1 MKNTKFITEGAAL
14 LAIYAMLL
22 LISMYVPILG
32 TVVTFALPLPFIL
45 LTIRYRLSNA
55 FIVFT
60 AALFIT
66 VIVSQPMNLVK
77 TTMFGLIGI
86 VLGYMYKK
94 RKKPVETLMAG
105 TLVYLIGI
113 MLIYVASIKFFNI
126 DLMKQ
131 MQNMFN
137 ESMAQSEKIVT
148 AAGMPISK
156 EQKELFTQ
164 FNDVLQTL
172 FPSLLVMVSVCFSWI
187 TVMISGSV
195 LRKLKHDVIPWP
207 KFKDIQLPKSIV
219 WYYVIF
225 ILLSTFIKVE
235 PTSYLHM
242 VFSNLY
248 VIFALLLVLQGLTFI
263 AFIAHSKGFTKGV
276 PIISFIVCMFIPMMF
291 PLVTIF
297 IVCMFIPMMFPLVTI
312 LGIIDLGIS
321 LRSKIGE

>member
-14 LAIYAMLL
+14 LGIYAMLL

-32 TVVTFALPLPFIL
+32 AVVTFALPLPFIL
-45 LTIRYRLSNA
+45 LTIRYKLSSA
-55 FIVFT
+55 FVIFT

-94 RKKPVETLMAG
+94 QKKPVEILMAG
-105 TLVYLIGI
+105 TLAYLIGI

-137 ESMAQSEKIVT
+137 ESMTQSEKIVT

-156 EQKELFTQ
+156 EQKELFVQ
-164 FNDVLQTL
+164 MNDILQTV
-172 FPSLLVMVSVCFSWI
+172 FPSILVMVSVCLSWI
-187 TVMISGSV
+187 TVIISGSA

-263 AFIAHSKGFTKGV
+263 AFLAHSKGFTKGV
-276 PIISFIVCMFIPMMF
+276 PIISFIACMFIPM
-291 PLVTIF
+291 L
-297 IVCMFIPMMFPLVTI
+297 FPLVTI

-321 LRSKIGE
+321 LRSKIGG

>member
-1 MKNTKFITEGAAL
+1 MKNTKFITEGAVL

-105 TLVYLIGI
+105 TLAYLIGI

-156 EQKELFTQ
+156 EQKELFAQ

-291 PLVTIF
+291 PLVTI
-297 IVCMFIPMMFPLVTI
+297 

>member
-1 MKNTKFITEGAAL
+1 MRNTKFITEGAAL

-45 LTIRYRLSNA
+45 LTIRYKISNA
-55 FIVFT
+55 FVIFT

-86 VLGYMYKK
+86 VLGHMYKK
-94 RKKPVETLMAG
+94 QKKPVEILMAG
-105 TLVYLIGI
+105 TLAYLIGI

-137 ESMAQSEKIVT
+137 ESMAQSAKIVT

-156 EQKELFTQ
+156 EQKELFAQ

-219 WYYVIF
+219 WYYIIF

-263 AFIAHSKGFTKGV
+263 AFLAHSKGFTKGI
-276 PIISFIVCMFIPMMF
+276 PIMSFIACMFIPM
-291 PLVTIF
+291 L
-297 IVCMFIPMMFPLVTI
+297 FPLVTI

-321 LRSKIGE
+321 LRSKIGG

>member
-1 MKNTKFITEGAAL
+1 MKQARFITEGAAL
-14 LAIYAMLL
+14 LAVYAMLL

-32 TVVTFALPLPFIL
+32 TVVTFVLPLPFIL
-45 LTIRYRLSNA
+45 LTIKYGVPNA
-55 FIVFT
+55 FVIFT
-60 AALFIT
+60 AAFFIA
-66 VIVSQPMNLVK
+66 VIVGQPIGLVK
-77 TTMFGLIGI
+77 TIMFGCTGI

-94 RKKPVETLMAG
+94 QRKPLEILIAG
-105 TLVYLIGI
+105 TLAYLIGI
-113 MLIYVASIKFFNI
+113 MLIYVVSIKFFNI
-126 DLMKQ
+126 DLIQK

-137 ESMAQSEKIVT
+137 ESVVQSEKIAN
-148 AAGMPISK
+148 AAGMQVSK
-156 EQKELFTQ
+156 KQKDLFAQ
-164 FNDVLQTL
+164 MNDILQTIL
-172 FPSLLVMVSVCFSWI
+172 PSILVMVSVCLSWI

-195 LRKLKHDVIPWP
+195 LKKLKHEVTLWP
-207 KFKDIQLPKSIV
+207 KFKDIQLPKSII

-225 ILLSTFIKVE
+225 ILLATFIKVE

-263 AFIAHSKGFTKGV
+263 AFLAHRKGFTKGV
-276 PIISFIVCMFIPMMF
+276 PIIS
-291 PLVTIF
+291 F

>member
-1 MKNTKFITEGAAL
+1 MMKNTKFITEGAAL

-32 TVVTFALPLPFIL
+32 AVVTFALPLPFIL
-45 LTIRYRLSNA
+45 LTIRYKLSSA
-55 FIVFT
+55 FVIFT

-86 VLGYMYKK
+86 ILGYMYKK
-94 RKKPVETLMAG
+94 QKKPVEILMAG
-105 TLVYLIGI
+105 TLAYLIGI

-137 ESMAQSEKIVT
+137 ESMTQSEKIVT

-156 EQKELFTQ
+156 EQKELFVQ
-164 FNDVLQTL
+164 MNDILQTV
-172 FPSLLVMVSVCFSWI
+172 FPSILVMVSVCLSWI
-187 TVMISGSV
+187 TVIISGSA

-263 AFIAHSKGFTKGV
+263 AFLAHSKGFTKGV
-276 PIISFIVCMFIPMMF
+276 PIISFIACMFIPM
-291 PLVTIF
+291 L
-297 IVCMFIPMMFPLVTI
+297 FPLVTI

-321 LRSKIGE
+321 LRSKIGG

>member
-32 TVVTFALPLPFIL
+32 RVVTFALPLPFIL
-45 LTIRYRLSNA
+45 LTIRYRLSNT
-55 FIVFT
+55 FVIFT

-66 VIVSQPMNLVK
+66 VIVSQPINLVK

-94 RKKPVETLMAG
+94 QKKPIEILMAG
-105 TLVYLIGI
+105 TLAYLIGI

-131 MQNMFN
+131 MQNMLN

-156 EQKELFTQ
+156 EQKELFVQ
-164 FNDVLQTL
+164 FNGVLQTL

-195 LRKLKHDVIPWP
+195 LRKLKHDVKPWP

-248 VIFALLLVLQGLTFI
+248 VIFALLLVIQGLTFI
-263 AFIAHSKGFTKGV
+263 AFLAHSKGFTKGI
-276 PIISFIVCMFIPMMF
+276 PIISFIVCMFIPM
-291 PLVTIF
+291 L
-297 IVCMFIPMMFPLVTI
+297 FPLVTI

-321 LRSKIGE
+321 LRSKIGG

>member
-32 TVVTFALPLPFIL
+32 AVVTFALPLPFIL
-45 LTIRYRLSNA
+45 LTIRYKLSSA
-55 FIVFT
+55 FVIFT

-94 RKKPVETLMAG
+94 QKKPVEILMAG
-105 TLVYLIGI
+105 TLAYLIGI

-137 ESMAQSEKIVT
+137 ESMTQSEKIVT

-156 EQKELFTQ
+156 EQKELFAQ

-195 LRKLKHDVIPWP
+195 LRKLKYDVIPWP

-263 AFIAHSKGFTKGV
+263 AFLAHSKGFTKGV
-276 PIISFIVCMFIPMMF
+276 PIISFIACMFIPM
-291 PLVTIF
+291 L
-297 IVCMFIPMMFPLVTI
+297 FPLVTI

-321 LRSKIGE
+321 LRSKIGG

>member
-1 MKNTKFITEGAAL
+1 MMRNTKFITEGAAL

-45 LTIRYRLSNA
+45 LTIRYKLSKA
-55 FIVFT
+55 FVIFT

-86 VLGYMYKK
+86 VLGHMYKK
-94 RKKPVETLMAG
+94 QKKPVEILMAG
-105 TLVYLIGI
+105 TLAYLIGI

-156 EQKELFTQ
+156 EQKDLLAQ

-172 FPSLLVMVSVCFSWI
+172 SPSLLVMVSVCCSWI

-195 LRKLKHDVIPWP
+195 LRKLKHDVIHWP

-263 AFIAHSKGFTKGV
+263 AFLAHSKGFTKGV
-276 PIISFIVCMFIPMMF
+276 PIISFIACMFIPM
-291 PLVTIF
+291 L
-297 IVCMFIPMMFPLVTI
+297 FPLVTI

-321 LRSKIGE
+321 LRSKIGG

>member
-32 TVVTFALPLPFIL
+32 AVVTFALPLPFIL
-45 LTIRYRLSNA
+45 LTIRYKLSSA
-55 FIVFT
+55 FVIFT

-94 RKKPVETLMAG
+94 QKKPVEILMAG
-105 TLVYLIGI
+105 TLAYLIGI

-137 ESMAQSEKIVT
+137 ESMTQSEKIVT

-156 EQKELFTQ
+156 EQKELFVQ
-164 FNDVLQTL
+164 MNDILQTV
-172 FPSLLVMVSVCFSWI
+172 FPSILVMVSVCLSWI
-187 TVMISGSV
+187 TVIISGSV

-263 AFIAHSKGFTKGV
+263 AFLAHSKGFTKGV
-276 PIISFIVCMFIPMMF
+276 PIISFIACMFIPM
-291 PLVTIF
+291 L
-297 IVCMFIPMMFPLVTI
+297 FPLVTI

-321 LRSKIGE
+321 LRSKIGG

>member
-22 LISMYVPILG
+22 LVSIYVPILG
-32 TVVTFALPLPFIL
+32 TVVTFVLPLPFIL
-45 LTIRYRLSNA
+45 LMIRYTLPNA
-55 FIVFT
+55 FVIFT
-60 AALFIT
+60 AAFLIA
-66 VIVSQPMNLVK
+66 VIVGQPIGLVK
-77 TTMFGLIGI
+77 TVVFGLMGI

-94 RKKPVETLMAG
+94 QSKPLEILITGSLA
-105 TLVYLIGI
+105 YLIGI

-137 ESMAQSEKIVT
+137 ESMAQSEKIAS
-148 AAGMPISK
+148 AAGMPVSK
-156 EQKELFTQ
+156 EQKELLAQ
-164 FNDVLQTL
+164 MNDILQMI
-172 FPSLLVMVSVCFSWI
+172 FPSILVMVSVCFSWI

-195 LRKLKHDVIPWP
+195 LKKLKHDVIPWS

-263 AFIAHSKGFTKGV
+263 AFLAHRKGFTKGI
-276 PIISFIVCMFIPMMF
+276 PIISFIVCMFIPM
-291 PLVTIF
+291 L
-297 IVCMFIPMMFPLVTI
+297 FPLVTI

-321 LRSKIGE
+321 LRSKIGG

>member
-1 MKNTKFITEGAAL
+1 MMKNTKFITEGAAL

-22 LISMYVPILG
+22 LVSMYVPILG

-45 LTIRYRLSNA
+45 LTIRYKLSSA
-55 FIVFT
+55 FVIFT

-86 VLGYMYKK
+86 VLGCMYKK
-94 RKKPVETLMAG
+94 QKKPVEILMAG
-105 TLVYLIGI
+105 TLAYLIGI
-113 MLIYVASIKFFNI
+113 MLIYVVSIKFFNI

-137 ESMAQSEKIVT
+137 ESMTQSEKIVT

-156 EQKELFTQ
+156 EQKELFAQ

-263 AFIAHSKGFTKGV
+263 AFLAHSKGFTKGV
-276 PIISFIVCMFIPMMF
+276 PIISFIACMFIPM
-291 PLVTIF
+291 L
-297 IVCMFIPMMFPLVTI
+297 FPLVTI

-321 LRSKIGE
+321 LRSKIGG

>member
-1 MKNTKFITEGAAL
+1 MMKNTKFITEGAAL

-55 FIVFT
+55 FVIFT

-94 RKKPVETLMAG
+94 QKKPVEILMAG
-105 TLVYLIGI
+105 TLAYLIGI

-131 MQNMFN
+131 MQNMLN

-156 EQKELFTQ
+156 EQKELFAQ

-263 AFIAHSKGFTKGV
+263 AFLAHSKGFTKGV
-276 PIISFIVCMFIPMMF
+276 PIISFIVCMFIPM
-291 PLVTIF
+291 L
-297 IVCMFIPMMFPLVTI
+297 FPLVTI

-321 LRSKIGE
+321 LRSKIGG

>member
-1 MKNTKFITEGAAL
+1 MKQARFITEGAAL
-14 LAIYAMLL
+14 LAIYVMLL
-22 LISMYVPILG
+22 FISMYVPILG

-45 LTIRYRLSNA
+45 LTIRYKISNA
-55 FIVFT
+55 FVIFT

-86 VLGYMYKK
+86 VLGHMYKK
-94 RKKPVETLMAG
+94 QKKPVEILMAG
-105 TLVYLIGI
+105 TLAYLIGI

-156 EQKELFTQ
+156 EQKELFAQ

-219 WYYVIF
+219 WYYVVF

-263 AFIAHSKGFTKGV
+263 AFLAHSKGFTKGV
-276 PIISFIVCMFIPMMF
+276 PIISFIACMFIPM
-291 PLVTIF
+291 L
-297 IVCMFIPMMFPLVTI
+297 FPLVTI

-321 LRSKIGE
+321 LRSKIGG

>member
-1 MKNTKFITEGAAL
+1 MKKTKFITEGAAL

-32 TVVTFALPLPFIL
+32 IVVTFVLPLPFIL
-45 LTIRYRLSNA
+45 LTIRYKISNA
-55 FIVFT
+55 FVIFT

-94 RKKPVETLMAG
+94 QKKPVEILMAG
-105 TLVYLIGI
+105 TLAYLIVI

-137 ESMAQSEKIVT
+137 ESMTQSEKLVT

-156 EQKELFTQ
+156 EQKELFVQ
-164 FNDVLQTL
+164 MNDILQTV
-172 FPSLLVMVSVCFSWI
+172 FPSILVMVSVCLSWT
-187 TVMISGSV
+187 TVIISGSV

-207 KFKDIQLPKSIV
+207 RFKDIQLPKSIV

-263 AFIAHSKGFTKGV
+263 AFLAHSKGFTKGV
-276 PIISFIVCMFIPMMF
+276 PIISFIVCMFIPM
-291 PLVTIF
+291 L
-297 IVCMFIPMMFPLVTI
+297 FPLVTI

-321 LRSKIGE
+321 LRSKIGG

>member
-32 TVVTFALPLPFIL
+32 AVVTFALPLPFIL
-45 LTIRYRLSNA
+45 LTIRYKLSSA
-55 FIVFT
+55 FVIFT

-66 VIVSQPMNLVK
+66 VIVSQPMNVVK

-94 RKKPVETLMAG
+94 QKKPVEILMAG
-105 TLVYLIGI
+105 TLAYLIGI

-137 ESMAQSEKIVT
+137 ESMTQSEKIVT

-156 EQKELFTQ
+156 EQKELFAQ

-187 TVMISGSV
+187 TVMISSSV
-195 LRKLKHDVIPWP
+195 LRKLKHGVIPWP

-263 AFIAHSKGFTKGV
+263 AFLAHSKGFTKGV
-276 PIISFIVCMFIPMMF
+276 PIISFIACMFIPM
-291 PLVTIF
+291 L
-297 IVCMFIPMMFPLVTI
+297 FPLVTI

-321 LRSKIGE
+321 LRSKIGG

>member
-45 LTIRYRLSNA
+45 LTIRYKLSSA
-55 FIVFT
+55 FVIFT
-60 AALFIT
+60 AALFVT
-66 VIVSQPMNLVK
+66 VIISQPMNLVK

-94 RKKPVETLMAG
+94 QKKPVEILMAG
-105 TLVYLIGI
+105 TLAYLIGI

-126 DLMKQ
+126 DFIKQ

-137 ESMAQSEKIVT
+137 ESMTQSEKLVT

-156 EQKELFTQ
+156 EQKELFVQ
-164 FNDVLQTL
+164 MNDILQTV
-172 FPSLLVMVSVCFSWI
+172 FPSILVMVSVCLSWI
-187 TVMISGSV
+187 TVIISGSA

-263 AFIAHSKGFTKGV
+263 AFLAHSKGFTKGV
-276 PIISFIVCMFIPMMF
+276 PIISFIACMFIPM
-291 PLVTIF
+291 L
-297 IVCMFIPMMFPLVTI
+297 FPLVTI

-321 LRSKIGE
+321 LRSKIGG

>member
-45 LTIRYRLSNA
+45 LTIRYKISNA
-55 FIVFT
+55 FVIFT

-86 VLGYMYKK
+86 VLGHMYKK
-94 RKKPVETLMAG
+94 QKKPIEILMAG
-105 TLVYLIGI
+105 TLAYLIGI

-148 AAGMPISK
+148 ATGMPISK
-156 EQKELFTQ
+156 EQKDLFAQ

-172 FPSLLVMVSVCFSWI
+172 FPSLLVMASVCCSWI

-195 LRKLKHDVIPWP
+195 LRKLKHDVIHWP

-263 AFIAHSKGFTKGV
+263 AFLAHSKGFTKGV
-276 PIISFIVCMFIPMMF
+276 PIISFIACMFIPM
-291 PLVTIF
+291 L
-297 IVCMFIPMMFPLVTI
+297 FPLVTI

-321 LRSKIGE
+321 LRSKIGG

>member
-1 MKNTKFITEGAAL
+1 MMKNSKFITEGAAL

-22 LISMYVPILG
+22 LISLYIPILG

-45 LTIRYRLSNA
+45 LMIRYALPNA
-55 FIVFT
+55 FVIFT
-60 AALFIT
+60 AAFLIA
-66 VIVSQPMNLVK
+66 VIVGQPIGLVK
-77 TTMFGLIGI
+77 TVVFGLMGI

-94 RKKPVETLMAG
+94 QRKPLEILITGSLA
-105 TLVYLIGI
+105 YLIGI

-126 DLMKQ
+126 DFIKQ
-131 MQNMFN
+131 IQNMFN
-137 ESMAQSEKIVT
+137 ESVVQSEKIASAV
-148 AAGMPISK
+148 GMPVSK
-156 EQKELFTQ
+156 EQKELLAQ
-164 FNDVLQTL
+164 MNDILQII
-172 FPSLLVMVSVCFSWI
+172 FPSILVMASVCLSWV
-187 TVMISGSV
+187 TVIISGSV

-225 ILLSTFIKVE
+225 ILLSTFMKVE

-263 AFIAHSKGFTKGV
+263 TFLAHKKGFTKGV
-276 PIISFIVCMFIPMMF
+276 PIISFIVCMFIPM
-291 PLVTIF
+291 L
-297 IVCMFIPMMFPLVTI
+297 FPLVTI

-321 LRSKIGE
+321 LRSKMQ

>member
-45 LTIRYRLSNA
+45 LTIRYRLSSA

-60 AALFIT
+60 VALFIT

-105 TLVYLIGI
+105 TLAYLIGI

-137 ESMAQSEKIVT
+137 ESMAQSEKMVT

-156 EQKELFTQ
+156 EQKELFAQ

-291 PLVTIF
+291 PLVTI
-297 IVCMFIPMMFPLVTI
+297 

>member
-45 LTIRYRLSNA
+45 LTIRYKISNA
-55 FIVFT
+55 FVIFT

-86 VLGYMYKK
+86 VLGHMYKK
-94 RKKPVETLMAG
+94 QKKPVEILMAG
-105 TLVYLIGI
+105 TLAYLIGI

-148 AAGMPISK
+148 ATGMPISK
-156 EQKELFTQ
+156 EQKDLFAQ

-172 FPSLLVMVSVCFSWI
+172 FPSLLVMTSVCCSWI
-187 TVMISGSV
+187 TVMISGSA
-195 LRKLKHDVIPWP
+195 LRKLKHDVIHWP

-263 AFIAHSKGFTKGV
+263 AFLAHSKGFTKGV
-276 PIISFIVCMFIPMMF
+276 PIISFIACMFIPM
-291 PLVTIF
+291 L
-297 IVCMFIPMMFPLVTI
+297 FPLVTI

-321 LRSKIGE
+321 LRSKIGG

>member
-32 TVVTFALPLPFIL
+32 AVVTFALPLPFIL
-45 LTIRYRLSNA
+45 LTIRYKLSSA
-55 FIVFT
+55 FVIFT

-86 VLGYMYKK
+86 ILGYMYKK
-94 RKKPVETLMAG
+94 QKKPVEILMAG
-105 TLVYLIGI
+105 TLAYLIGI

-137 ESMAQSEKIVT
+137 ESMTQSEKIVT

-156 EQKELFTQ
+156 EQKELFVQ
-164 FNDVLQTL
+164 MNDILQTV
-172 FPSLLVMVSVCFSWI
+172 FPSILVMVSVCLSWI
-187 TVMISGSV
+187 TVIISGSA

-263 AFIAHSKGFTKGV
+263 AFLAHSKGFTKGV
-276 PIISFIVCMFIPMMF
+276 PIISFIACMFIPM
-291 PLVTIF
+291 L
-297 IVCMFIPMMFPLVTI
+297 FPLVTI

-321 LRSKIGE
+321 LRSKIGG

>member
-32 TVVTFALPLPFIL
+32 IVVKFALPLPFIL

-55 FIVFT
+55 FVIFT

-94 RKKPVETLMAG
+94 QKKPVEILMAG
-105 TLVYLIGI
+105 TLAYLIGI

-131 MQNMFN
+131 MQNMLN

-156 EQKELFTQ
+156 EQKELFAQ

-195 LRKLKHDVIPWP
+195 LRTLKHDVIPWP

-263 AFIAHSKGFTKGV
+263 AFLAHSKGFTKGI
-276 PIISFIVCMFIPMMF
+276 PIISFIVCMFIPM
-291 PLVTIF
+291 L
-297 IVCMFIPMMFPLVTI
+297 FPLVTI

-321 LRSKIGE
+321 LRSKIGG

>member
-45 LTIRYRLSNA
+45 LTIRYKMSNA
-55 FIVFT
+55 FVIFT
-60 AALFIT
+60 AAVLIGFL
-66 VIVSQPMNLVK
+66 VSQPIGLVK
-77 TTMFGLIGI
+77 TVVFGLMGI

-94 RKKPVETLMAG
+94 QRKPLEILITGSLA
-105 TLVYLIGI
+105 YLISI

-137 ESMAQSEKIVT
+137 ESMTQSEKIVT

-156 EQKELFTQ
+156 EQKELFVQ
-164 FNDVLQTL
+164 MNDILQTV
-172 FPSLLVMVSVCFSWI
+172 FPSILVMVSVCLSWI
-187 TVMISGSV
+187 TVIISGSA

-263 AFIAHSKGFTKGV
+263 AFLAHSKGFTKGV
-276 PIISFIVCMFIPMMF
+276 PIISFIACMFIPM
-291 PLVTIF
+291 L
-297 IVCMFIPMMFPLVTI
+297 FPLVTI

-321 LRSKIGE
+321 LRSKIGG

>member
-1 MKNTKFITEGAAL
+1 MKQTKFITEGAAL
-14 LAIYAMLL
+14 LAIYAILL

-45 LTIRYRLSNA
+45 LALRHRLSNVLVI
-55 FIVFT
+55 FV

-66 VIVSQPMNLVK
+66 VIVSQPLSLIK
-77 TTMFGLIGI
+77 TVMFGLIGV

-94 RKKPVETLMAG
+94 GKKPVEILIAG
-105 TLVYLIGI
+105 TMGYLIGM
-113 MLIYVASIKFFNI
+113 MLIYVGSIKFFDI
-126 DLMKQ
+126 DLIKQ
-131 MQNMFN
+131 MQKMFS
-137 ESMAQSEKIVT
+137 ESIAQSEKIVS

-156 EQKELFTQ
+156 EQKELFGQ
-164 FNDVLQTL
+164 FNDILQTL

-187 TVMISGSV
+187 TVMVSGSV
-195 LRKLKHDVIPWP
+195 LKKLKYDVTPWP

-225 ILLSTFIKVE
+225 ILLATFIKVE

-242 VFSNLY
+242 VFSNLN

-263 AFIAHSKGFTKGV
+263 TFLAHRKGFTKGV
-276 PIISFIVCMFIPMMF
+276 PIISFIACMFIPM
-291 PLVTIF
+291 L
-297 IVCMFIPMMFPLVTI
+297 FPLVTI

-321 LRSKIGE
+321 LRSKIGG

>member
-55 FIVFT
+55 FVIFT

-77 TTMFGLIGI
+77 TIMFGLIGI

-94 RKKPVETLMAG
+94 QKKPVEILMAG
-105 TLVYLIGI
+105 TLAYLIGI

-131 MQNMFN
+131 MQNMLN
-137 ESMAQSEKIVT
+137 ESMAPSEKIVT

-156 EQKELFTQ
+156 EQKELFAQ

-207 KFKDIQLPKSIV
+207 KFKDIQLPKSTV

-263 AFIAHSKGFTKGV
+263 AFLAHSKGFTKGV
-276 PIISFIVCMFIPMMF
+276 PIISFIVCMFIPM
-291 PLVTIF
+291 L
-297 IVCMFIPMMFPLVTI
+297 FPLVTI

-321 LRSKIGE
+321 LRSKIGG

>member
-187 TVMISGSV
+187 TVMISGSA

-276 PIISFIVCMFIPMMF
+276 PIISFIVCMFIPM
-291 PLVTIF
+291 L
-297 IVCMFIPMMFPLVTI
+297 FPLVTI

>member
-94 RKKPVETLMAG
+94 RKNPVETLMAG
-105 TLVYLIGI
+105 TLAYLIGI

-126 DLMKQ
+126 DLMKL

-156 EQKELFTQ
+156 EQKELFAQ

-291 PLVTIF
+291 PLVTI
-297 IVCMFIPMMFPLVTI
+297 

>member
-1 MKNTKFITEGAAL
+1 MRNTKFITEGAVL

-45 LTIRYRLSNA
+45 LTIRYKISNA
-55 FIVFT
+55 FVIFT

-86 VLGYMYKK
+86 VLGHMYKK
-94 RKKPVETLMAG
+94 QKKPVEILMAG
-105 TLVYLIGI
+105 TLAYLIGI

-137 ESMAQSEKIVT
+137 ESMAQSAKIVT

-156 EQKELFTQ
+156 EQKELFAQ

-263 AFIAHSKGFTKGV
+263 AFLAHSKGFTKGI
-276 PIISFIVCMFIPMMF
+276 PIISFIACMFIPM
-291 PLVTIF
+291 L
-297 IVCMFIPMMFPLVTI
+297 FPLVTI

-321 LRSKIGE
+321 LRSKIGG

>member
-1 MKNTKFITEGAAL
+1 MMKSTRFITEGAAL
-14 LAIYAMLL
+14 LAIYAILL

-32 TVVTFALPLPFIL
+32 AVVTFALPLPFIL
-45 LTIRYRLSNA
+45 LTVRHKLSNVLVI
-55 FIVFT
+55 FV

-66 VIVSQPMNLVK
+66 VVVSQPISLIK
-77 TTMFGLIGI
+77 TVMFGLIGV

-94 RKKPVETLMAG
+94 GKKPVEILIAG
-105 TLVYLIGI
+105 TLAYLIGI
-113 MLIYVASIKFFNI
+113 MLIYVGSIKFFNI

-131 MQNMFN
+131 MQNMFS
-137 ESMAQSEKIVT
+137 ESMAQSEKIVS

-156 EQKELFTQ
+156 EQKELLGQ
-164 FNDVLQTL
+164 FNDMLQTL
-172 FPSLLVMVSVCFSWI
+172 FPSLLVMVSLCFSWI

-195 LRKLKHDVIPWP
+195 LRKLKYDITVWP

-225 ILLSTFIKVE
+225 ILLSTFMKVE

-248 VIFALLLVLQGLTFI
+248 VIFAMLLVFQGLTFI
-263 AFIAHSKGFTKGV
+263 AFVAHRKGFTKGV
-276 PIISFIVCMFIPMMF
+276 PIISFIVCMFIPM
-291 PLVTIF
+291 L
-297 IVCMFIPMMFPLVTI
+297 FPLVTI

-321 LRSKIGE
+321 LRSKME